1 MLEHYLS
8 LATKAVFVENIA
20 LAFFLG
26 MCSFLAVSK
35 KVSTAI
41 GLGVAVIFVLGIT
54 VPLNQV
60 LFNAF
65 LKEGSLD
72 WLGLPEVNLG
82 FLTYLTLIGSI
93 AAVVQ
98 IVEMIIDRFSPELYN
113 ALGVFLPLIAVNC
126 AILGAALFMVNRDY
140 TFGEAT
146 VFGLGS
152 GVGWAIAIVALAAI
166 REKLRYS
173 NVPESLRGL
182 GITFIVVGLM
192 SLGFM
197 AFSGIS
203 L

>member
-20 LAFFLG
+20 LAYFLG
-26 MCSFLAVSK
+26 MCSFLAISK
-35 KVSTAI
+35 KVGTAI
-41 GLGVAVIFVLGIT
+41 GLGGAVIFVLGIT
-54 VPLNQV
+54 VPLNQ
-60 LFNAF
+60 LLNEYL
-65 LKEGSLD
+65 LKQGALSWLNLEGI
-72 WLGLPEVNLG
+72 NLG
-82 FLTYLTLIGSI
+82 FLTYLTLIGVI

-98 IVEMIIDRFSPELYN
+98 VVEMAIDRFSPELYTS
-113 ALGVFLPLIAVNC
+113 LGVFLPLIAVNC
-126 AILGAALFMVNRDY
+126 AILGGALFMVNRDY

-152 GVGWAIAIVALAAI
+152 GVGWAIAIAALAAI

-173 NVPESLRGL
+173 HVPDPLRGL

-192 SLGFM
+192 SIGFM
-197 AFSGIS
+197 AFSGIQ

>member
-1 MLEHYLS
+1 
-8 LATKAVFVENIA
+8 
-20 LAFFLG
+20 
-26 MCSFLAVSK
+26 
-35 KVSTAI
+35 
-41 GLGVAVIFVLGIT
+41 VLGIT

-60 LFNAF
+60 LSNAF

-72 WLGLPEVNLG
+72 WLGLPDVNLG
-82 FLTYLTLIGSI
+82 FLTYLTLIGTI

-98 IVEMIIDRFSPELYN
+98 IVEMVIDRFSPDLYN

-140 TFGEAT
+140 TLGEAT

>member
-8 LATKAVFVENIA
+8 LATKAIFVENIA

-35 KVSTAI
+35 KVTTAI
-41 GLGVAVIFVLGIT
+41 GLGAAVIFVLGIT
-54 VPLNQV
+54 VPLNQM
-60 LFNAF
+60 LSAGF

-72 WLGLPEVNLG
+72 WLGLPDVNLG

-98 IVEMIIDRFSPELYN
+98 IVEMVIDRFSPELYN

-140 TFGEAT
+140 TLGEAT